1 MSDSDGS
8 SRVLHGYDPSAPYE
22 ITNSP
27 VIRQSPNT
35 SRVNCRDVDTKHLTP
50 SKTGRSS
57 DQNQSPNTTISE
69 ATPMAI
75 TRENTIRTYH
85 YRGIPCSSVPCSPT
99 PAPSTTSSPV
109 SVEYMDGTIL
119 FQCPTAAVV
128 PCGRSS
134 SANNQRL
141 YSASDEL
148 ISMSSQVQPIDSIS
162 PVHPLGSE
170 QQVQGKR
177 SSNSFGLGLSTAG
190 LCVRDERVKI
200 VKGSHLEMSRA
211 FDPGVS
217 SPPDGAIPSTSS
229 SGLPNSSISGW
240 PYPFITW
247 NSQPQA
253 PPTPEVPPFSV
264 LGKAPLSPP
273 SVSLQLSEAPD
284 VSLPAAASTAS
295 RWLEIYQSS
304 QPSSMQDP
312 ELGAHGLGLATNIAP
327 DSSHLLPLHVS
338 DMSRVHRR
346 ASGSSPKLASS
357 APHSPISQWPLPP
370 DLTCWKTCN
379 VPTSGSG
386 DGSGFNSSSRSALL
400 LSALLR

>member
-1 MSDSDGS
+1 MSDSGGS
-8 SRVLHGYDPSAPYE
+8 IRVLHGYDPSAPYE

-27 VIRQSPNT
+27 VIRQSPNN
-35 SRVNCRDVDTKHLTP
+35 SRVNCKDVDAKHLTP
-50 SKTGRSS
+50 AKTDRSS
-57 DQNQSPNTTISE
+57 DQNQSPNPTISE
-69 ATPMAI
+69 TTPLAI
-75 TRENTIRTYH
+75 TRENTIRTCH
-85 YRGIPCSSVPCSPT
+85 YRGIPCFSVPCSPT
-99 PAPSTTSSPV
+99 PPTSTTSSPV
-109 SVEYMDGTIL
+109 SVEYMDGTIIS
-119 FQCPTAAVV
+119 QCPAAAV

-134 SANNQRL
+134 SANSQRL
-141 YSASDEL
+141 YSASDKL
-148 ISMSSQVQPIDSIS
+148 FSMSSQLQHIDSIS

-170 QQVQGKR
+170 QQAQGKR
-177 SSNSFGLGLSTAG
+177 SGNSFGLGLSTAG
-190 LCVRDERVKI
+190 LCVGDERVKI

-211 FDPGVS
+211 FDSGVS
-217 SPPDGAIPSTSS
+217 NPQNGTIPSTSF
-229 SGLPNSSISGW
+229 SGLPDSSISGW

-253 PPTPEVPPFSV
+253 APPTSEVPPFSV
-264 LGKAPLSPP
+264 PGKAPLSPP

-304 QPSSMQDP
+304 QPRSMQDP
-312 ELGAHGLGLATNIAP
+312 ELSAHGLGLATNIAP
-327 DSSHLLPLHVS
+327 DSSHLLPSHIS

-346 ASGSSPKLASS
+346 AACSSPRLTSS

-386 DGSGFNSSSRSALL
+386 DRPGFISSSRSALL